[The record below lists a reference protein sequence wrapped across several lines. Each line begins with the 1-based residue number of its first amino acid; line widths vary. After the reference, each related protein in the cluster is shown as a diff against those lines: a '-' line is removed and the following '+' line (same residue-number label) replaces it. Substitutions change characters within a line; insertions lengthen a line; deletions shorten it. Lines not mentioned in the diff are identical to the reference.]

1 MKSGMKLRMIVAI
14 LGTMLA
20 LGGCCYASEVV
31 VKSPVSHQS
40 QWLMSIG
47 TPFGG
52 MPKNAKPLH
61 EIDDLTL
68 FVGETESDVAFNA
81 KSRDESRNSLFLRRR
96 TKDGTDEWRLLLT
109 SLGDWKAAEGM
120 ERFGRNWTEDVYRC
134 LDIRRAN
141 LSKDG
146 RSIWLVCDS
155 HNSLFSLVCRCDLR
169 EKAFWV
175 LTDGD
180 SADEEPDGTIWVLNK
195 KIYLTDKNG
204 EPDGAA
210 WREEWITP
218 DGKIVRKGEPRRA
231 EDVLCYEEA
240 VKLRKIKEQ
249 RGHITSKISYE
260 EH

>member
-1 MKSGMKLRMIVAI
+1 MRGLSITLLCFACVGI
-14 LGTMLA
+14 
-20 LGGCCYASEVV
+20 GGCLMKESGGASGVV
-31 VKSPVSHQS
+31 EKSSKEAGVKSPVSHQS

-47 TPFGG
+47 MPFGG
-52 MPKNAKPLH
+52 MPKNVKPLH

-68 FVGETESDVAFNA
+68 FVGETESDMAFNA
-81 KSRDESRNSLFLRRR
+81 KSRNESRNSLFLWRR

-120 ERFGRNWTEDVYRC
+120 ERFGRNWTGDVYRC

-155 HNSLFSLVCRCDLR
+155 HNSLFSLVCRYDLR

-218 DGKIVRKGEPRRA
+218 DGKVVRKGEPRRA

-240 VKLRKIKEQ
+240 VKLRKRNEAK
-249 RGHITSKISYE
+249 
-260 EH
+260 